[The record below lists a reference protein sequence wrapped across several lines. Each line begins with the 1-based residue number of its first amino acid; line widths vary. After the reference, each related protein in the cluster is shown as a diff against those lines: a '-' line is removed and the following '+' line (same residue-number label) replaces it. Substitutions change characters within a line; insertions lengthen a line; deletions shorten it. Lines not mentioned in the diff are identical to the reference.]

1 MKTLHKT
8 QRVLAEQLGVSESE
22 ITPERTLE
30 SFGID
35 SLARLELLCEL
46 EEAFAIRLAGDEGG
60 IVTLGHLVARVER
73 ELASRPGSPQ

>member
-8 QRVLAEQLGVSESE
+8 QRVLAERLGVAESE

-35 SLARLELLCEL
+35 SLARLELLFEL
-46 EEAFAIRLAGDEGG
+46 EEAFGIRLAGDEGG
-60 IVTLGHLVARVER
+60 IVTLGQLVARVER
-73 ELASRPGSPQ
+73 ELASRPGSLQ